1 MAITWEELKGQ
12 VIDLGFEEDD
22 IYNEYERIIINSVN
36 RAIDVVYNIVV
47 PQIENYYAVEQS
59 WGYEVTDDDTGK
71 TRWVLPKPKRITTE
85 TADTDKVNL
94 ADNLLPLI
102 PLLASH
108 YIWLDDDI
116 TKAVT
121 YWNEYDQ
128 LKDQIIAVC
137 KLPRKSVI
145 EGGW

>member
-1 MAITWEELKGQ
+1 MAITWGDLKGQ

-22 IYNEYERIIINSVN
+22 IYTEYERIIINSVN
-36 RAIDVVYNIVV
+36 RAVDVVYNIVV
-47 PQIENYYAVEQS
+47 PQIENYYKVEQT
-59 WGYEVTDDDTGK
+59 WGYEDVDSNGK
-71 TRWVLPKPKRITTE
+71 TIWVLPKPKRITVSTL
-85 TADTDKVNL
+85 DTDKVNL
-94 ADNLLPLI
+94 PDNLIPLI

-128 LKDQIIAVC
+128 LKDQLIATC

>member
-36 RAIDVVYNIVV
+36 RALDVVYNIVV

-59 WGYEVTDDDTGK
+59 WGYEVTDDDTGN